1 MMTDRDALLAIDSI
15 LQDAALAGK
24 KPTIAELNAIL
35 AIIRKQLRRKET
47 P

>member
-1 MMTDRDALLAIDSI
+1 MADRDALLAIYSI

-35 AIIRKQLRRKET
+35 AIIRKQITSGET